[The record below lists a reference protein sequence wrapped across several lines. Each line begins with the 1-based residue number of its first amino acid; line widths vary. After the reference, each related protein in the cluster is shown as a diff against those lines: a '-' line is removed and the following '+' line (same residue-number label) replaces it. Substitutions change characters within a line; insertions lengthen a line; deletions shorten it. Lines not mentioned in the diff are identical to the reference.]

1 MDDYAQSVGKGMR
14 AAVGV
19 LAASSGLLLAG
30 TAAAAT
36 PRQIYADAADNG
48 RLDHT
53 YSKAD
58 LARASHDATI
68 AGYGNQI
75 IKITIKP
82 KQKPV
87 TQPAAEQIVK
97 PKKPTPRQV
106 FTPPRNAAPA
116 TAVKPPRGA
125 LPFTGAELGL
135 FLAVGISLVGAG
147 FLLRLMGRRS
157 PDR

>member
-1 MDDYAQSVGKGMR
+1 MR
-14 AAVGV
+14 AAAVALV
-19 LAASSGLLLAG
+19 VVSGLALAG

-48 RLDHT
+48 KLDRT

-97 PKKPTPRQV
+97 PKKPAPRQV
-106 FTPPRNAAPA
+106 FTPPKNAAPA
-116 TAVKPPRGA
+116 TAVKPPTGA

-135 FLAVGISLVGAG
+135 FLAVGISLVAAG
-147 FLLRLMGRRS
+147 ILLRLMGRRS
-157 PDR
+157 SER

>member
-1 MDDYAQSVGKGMR
+1 VDDYAQSVGKGMR
-14 AAVGV
+14 AAVV
-19 LAASSGLLLAG
+19 TLAATSGLVLAG

-48 RLDHT
+48 HLDRS

-58 LARASHDATI
+58 LARANHDATI

-97 PKKPTPRQV
+97 PKKPTPHQK
-106 FTPPRNAAPA
+106 FTPPKNAVPA
-116 TAVKPPRGA
+116 TAVAPPKGA

-135 FLAVGISLVGAG
+135 FLAVGIALVAGG
-147 FLLRLMGRRS
+147 FLLRIMGRRS
-157 PDR
+157 VDR

>member
-1 MDDYAQSVGKGMR
+1 MR
-14 AAVGV
+14 AAVGT
-19 LAASSGLLLAG
+19 LALVSGLALAG

-48 RLDHT
+48 KLDHT

-75 IKITIKP
+75 IQITIKP

-97 PKKPTPRQV
+97 PKKPAPRQV
-106 FTPPRNAAPA
+106 FTPPKSATPAA
-116 TAVKPPRGA
+116 AVTPPKGS
-125 LPFTGAELGL
+125 LPFTGAELGV
-135 FLAVGISLVGAG
+135 FLAVGISLVAAG
-147 FLLRLMGRRS
+147 FLLRMMGRRS
-157 PDR
+157 TSR

>member
-1 MDDYAQSVGKGMR
+1 MR
-14 AAVGV
+14 VAVV
-19 LAASSGLLLAG
+19 TLAATSGLVLAG

-48 RLDHT
+48 RLDHS

-58 LARASHDATI
+58 LARAQHDATI

-97 PKKPTPRQV
+97 PKKPTPHQK
-106 FTPPRNAAPA
+106 FTPPKAAAPA
-116 TAVKPPRGA
+116 VTTAVKPPKGA

-135 FLAVGISLVGAG
+135 FLAVGIALVAAG
-147 FLLRLMGRRS
+147 FLLRIMGRR
-157 PDR
+157 PADR